1 MNREFLPILIFLIFG
16 LIFAFGGLIAAFLVR
31 ESKKNSRKIT
41 TYECGEEPVGNAWI
55 QFNMRYYVFAL
66 LFVAFDVETI
76 FLFPWAVVYKKL
88 GTFALIEAFIFIAIL
103 LIGLVYAWAKGALK
117 WE

>member
-1 MNREFLPILIFLIFG
+1 MNNEYLPILIFIVFG
-16 LIFAFGGLIAAFLVR
+16 FVFVFGGLIAAFLVR
-31 ESKKNSRKIT
+31 EGRKSKET

-76 FLFPWAVVYKKL
+76 FLYPWAVVYKQL
-88 GTFALIEAFIFIAIL
+88 GMFAFVEAAIFIVIL
-103 LIGLVYAWAKGALK
+103 LVGLAYAWGKGALT